1 MSTIEFNELLV
12 SYKSPLQFFAL
23 KLTADEEEAK
33 ALLQETMLKAIT
45 YRDKLLT
52 KSSIKGWL
60 YTIMKNTFINQY
72 RRGSKFNQIM
82 DKMQAQSYVST
93 ASSNVSVAPDKKINV
108 LEMEEAIDSLSDEY
122 RIPFRMKLEGYKYKE
137 IGDEMGIPIGTVKSR
152 IFLARK
158 QLTSALPEFN
168 RNAQ

>member
-1 MSTIEFNELLV
+1 MSTVEFNELLV

-33 ALLQETMLKAIT
+33 DLLQETMLKAIT

-72 RRGSKFNQIM
+72 RRGGKFNEIM
-82 DKMQAQSYVST
+82 DKMQSQSYLST
-93 ASSNVSVAPDKKINV
+93 ASSNVSISPDKKINV
-108 LEMEEAIDSLSDEY
+108 LDMEEAIDSLSDDY
-122 RIPFRMKLEGYKYKE
+122 RIPFRMKLEGFKYKE

-158 QLTSALPEFN
+158 KLMGQLPEFN
-168 RNAQ
+168 RNA

>member
-1 MSTIEFNELLV
+1 MSTLEFNELLV

-33 ALLQETMLKAIT
+33 DLLQETMLKALT

-60 YTIMKNTFINQY
+60 YTIMRNTFINQY

-82 DKMQAQSYVST
+82 DKMQAQAYVST
-93 ASSNVSVAPDKKINV
+93 GSSNVSIPPDKKINV
-108 LEMEEAIDSLSDEY
+108 LNMEEAIEGLSDDY
-122 RIPFRMKLEGYKYKE
+122 KIPFQRKLEGYKYKE

-158 QLTSALPEFN
+158 QLMSQLPEFN
-168 RNAQ
+168 RNV

>member
-1 MSTIEFNELLV
+1 MSTLEFNELLV

-33 ALLQETMLKAIT
+33 DLLQDTMLKAIT

-72 RRGSKFNQIM
+72 RRGAKFNQIM
-82 DKMQAQSYVST
+82 DKMASQSYVST
-93 ASSNVSVAPDKKINV
+93 SSSNVSISPDKKINV
-108 LEMEEAIDSLSDEY
+108 LHIEEAIENLKDDY
-122 RIPFRMKLEGYKYKE
+122 RVPFQRKLEGYKYKE
-137 IGDEMGIPIGTVKSR
+137 IGDEMGIPVGTVKSR

-158 QLTSALPEFN
+158 QLMGQLPEFN
-168 RNAQ
+168 TNV